1 MKGVIKKIDF
11 GGWET
16 PDERT
21 RRFMKIPP
29 MKKMEL
35 LEELHQ
41 MVVKTSTKRMMKL
54 RWELRENRSLGKY
67 RSKEWK

>member
-1 MKGVIKKIDF
+1 MITK
-11 GGWET
+11 WET

-21 RRFMKIPP
+21 QRLMKIPP
-29 MKKMEL
+29 KKKLEL

-41 MVVKTSTKRMMKL
+41 MTVKTSTKRMMKL
-54 RWELRENRSLGKY
+54 RWKLRENRSLGKY